1 MLVVFTPARLA
12 KVTVVVALVTYALAV
27 LSLVCPE
34 DLCAAETR
42 LPWTRILFFAVSIV
56 SGGNPPTPENLWLDL
71 ARAGAL
77 LFGVLALG
85 TVVLT
90 LSERATCAWF
100 GLRSRLLPRKSHA
113 VIVGLGRVGLQLLR
127 DVRVGGEGARRSGE
141 RRPVIVIEPGG
152 HGSATGE
159 ARRLGALVLAGDAR
173 DSSLRR
179 RARVHLAGEVFITC
193 EDDALNMD
201 VVGDVL
207 RDFDEKIVTRS
218 GPHLRE
224 RLRRDRHLQCFVHA
238 GSPEFHEL
246 LHSNDV
252 LRRQTPGVDVHVFN
266 VHDNAARGLLLDP
279 ARGLARTC
287 APSDAEV
294 AHYVIFGFGATA
306 QTVAM
311 HMARLAHFRNRK
323 RLRLTVFGAFSEG
336 DAEEGALH
344 AFRDRHPGFSPGPG
358 FDLEALIDARSQADD
373 WGCRDFRPGAPSW
386 RIEEPTAVEYAVN
399 AEFVDLPGEVDA
411 PDLVERLARR
421 LRPPAGPPVRGGIVM
436 CHDDDRRNFELALRL
451 RGALAQLPDASAP
464 ARPVPLF
471 AFLPNERGL
480 ASLLERAQSEAR
492 FPVFPFGQLES
503 SSSYG
508 QVVRPVTKAL
518 AGLIYH
524 AYRTIEESRSE
535 TGGAARPTVELAQ
548 DVTLLDGTVDPT
560 ALHAEIPAL
569 FRTSNEDAA
578 AHADV
583 KLDTIGYRRRPA
595 RPGEVPPP
603 VRPTPADVELLAQI
617 EHNRWMAERLV
628 AGWRYGDR
636 DDRGKRRPAFKA
648 WSELVDAHER
658 AKDVSQIRALVSA
671 LNAIGQVVEPA
682 TPSRV
687 LPPDED

>member
-12 KVTVVVALVTYALAV
+12 KVTVVVAIVTYVLAV

-34 DLCAAETR
+34 GLCPAGSR
-42 LPWTRILFFAVSIV
+42 LPWTRVLFFAVSIV

-100 GLRSRLLPRKSHA
+100 GLRSRLFPGKSHV

-127 DVRVGGEGARRSGE
+127 DARSNGDGDERSGKG
-141 RRPVIVIEPGG
+141 RPVIVIESGG
-152 HGSATGE
+152 DGPAAEE
-159 ARRLGALVLAGDAR
+159 ARRLGALVLSGDAR
-173 DSSLRR
+173 DGGLRR
-179 RARVHLAGEVFITC
+179 RARVHLAGEVFVTC

-201 VVGDVL
+201 IVGDIL
-207 RDFDEKIVTRS
+207 RDFGEGKVTRS
-218 GPHLRE
+218 RAHLRE
-224 RLRRDRHLQCFVHA
+224 RLRRDRHVQCLVHA
-238 GSPEFHEL
+238 GSPEFHAL
-246 LHSNDV
+246 LLSNDV
-252 LRRQTPGVDVHVFN
+252 LGRQTPGVDIHVFN
-266 VHDNAARGLLLDP
+266 VHDNAARGLMLDP
-279 ARGLARTC
+279 SHGLARRY
-287 APSDAEV
+287 APSDGEV
-294 AHYVIFGFGATA
+294 AHYFIFGFGATA
-306 QTVAM
+306 QTLAM

-323 RLRLTVFGAFSEG
+323 RLRLSVFGAFSEG
-336 DAEEGALH
+336 GAEEGALH
-344 AFRDRHPGFSPGPG
+344 RFRDRHPGFSPGPG
-358 FDLEALIDARSQADD
+358 FELDALIEGRSRADD
-373 WGCRDFRPGAPSW
+373 WQSRDFRPAASAW
-386 RIEEPTAVEYAVN
+386 RIEQPTAVEYAVN

-411 PDLVERLARR
+411 QELIDRVARR
-421 LRPPAGPPVRGGIVM
+421 LRPPGGPPVRGGIVL

-451 RGALAQLPDASAP
+451 RAALAQLPDAGVP

-480 ASLLERAQSEAR
+480 SSLLERAEADER

-518 AGLIYH
+518 AGLIYR
-524 AYRTIEESRSE
+524 AYRAIEERRDDA
-535 TGGAARPTVELAQ
+535 GQAARASVEVAQ
-548 DVTLLDGTVDPT
+548 AVTTFDGNDDPT

-569 FRTSNEDAA
+569 FRSSNEDAA
-578 AHADV
+578 AHADI

-603 VRPTPADVELLAQI
+603 VRPTPAQVELLAQI

-628 AGWRYGDR
+628 AGWRYGHR
-636 DDRGKRRPAFKA
+636 DDAKKRRPAFKA
-648 WSELVDAHER
+648 WADLTDAHER

-682 TPSRV
+682 
-687 LPPDED
+687 E